1 MMPCLKFGAAS
12 SFLKIKLRGVTQPGI
27 RKKKNAPVSFS
38 QHGSQNSQYTAK
50 YAWLLNERSVNIVSV
65 FIAKREGALRGEPQG
80 RKTWISL
87 NLRGRAG
94 HSGII

>member
-1 MMPCLKFGAAS
+1 MPCLKFGAAS

-27 RKKKNAPVSFS
+27 RKKKHACFFLSTWES
-38 QHGSQNSQYTAK
+38 NSQYTAK

-65 FIAKREGALRGEPQG
+65 FIAKREAALRGEPQG